1 MVYHF
6 IFFLTV
12 EGLHLMPLF
21 FHPLASCLGE
31 FERVWLTIFTS
42 ILSCL
47 GKQTYFLRYSP
58 RLLSSLCSK
67 LIFLL
72 ISVTE
77 YLETKFHDYFP
88 LAWRGFLEI
97 NLMKNPGNPFL
108 HPWCFRGQSRVDLQ
122 GRRAC
127 ICTLRVSCQ
136 L

>member
-1 MVYHF
+1 MRFTSFQSSDVSKITVSPDTIIGLHVWYTISF
-6 IFFLTV
+6 FFLTV

-72 ISVTE
+72 ISATE

-88 LAWRGFLEI
+88 LAWRSFLEI
-97 NLMKNPGNPFL
+97 NLMEKSG
-108 HPWCFRGQSRVDLQ
+108 
-122 GRRAC
+122 
-127 ICTLRVSCQ
+127 
-136 L
+136 